1 MATVEPKTERIA
13 VRVTPA
19 DRELIDQAARVLER
33 TRGDVLRRALRA
45 FASEVVRNGKAAAR

>member
-19 DRELIDQAARVLER
+19 DRQLIDQAARLLER
-33 TRGDVLRRALRA
+33 SRGDVLRRALRA
-45 FASEVVRNGKAAAR
+45 FAGEVVRKGKAGER